1 MSVRITNPQSETL
14 KKYRRN
20 LRTQAT
26 KSERILW
33 QHLKNKELGVK
44 FRRQVSI
51 GPYIVDFY
59 CHEKKLVIELDGYTH
74 QGDAAVAKDNQKQDY
89 LVQNGYTVCRYSD
102 TQVVENTD
110 MVIQDIQTY
119 I

>member
-1 MSVRITNPQSETL
+1 MVQFQRNTPDH

-33 QHLKNKELGVK
+33 QQLKNKQLGVK

-51 GPYIVDFY
+51 GTYIIDFY

-74 QGDAAVAKDNQKQDY
+74 QGDEAIAKDNQKQDY

-102 TQVVENTD
+102 AQVIDYLEKVLQQIRQH
-110 MVIQDIQTY
+110 V
-119 I
+119 